1 MSFAS
6 FFAKCRPDEPGPGE
20 SHSAITVPFNSTDD
34 DRADEGRTTRC
45 GRVVMDQAN
54 TGGVTLGA

>member
-20 SHSAITVPFNSTDD
+20 SHIAITVPFNPTDD
-34 DRADEGRTTRC
+34 ERADEGWTTRC
-45 GRVVMDQAN
+45 GRAVVDQAN
-54 TGGVTLGA
+54 AEGVSLGV